1 MNSRSTIEAASALA
15 PAPGASL
22 CDVALWLT
30 PPAMP
35 MQSKSEVHVWRTS
48 LDRSPDDVE
57 AFRRLLSSDELHRA
71 ERLVFPEHR
80 RRFIVARGSL
90 RAILARYLA
99 IAPIDIR
106 FEYGPHGKPQL
117 DTSPALAHP
126 LHFNLTHSGEL
137 ALLSVTG
144 VGAIGIDVEQIRPD
158 YPSAQIAKRYFSAG
172 EIEALGRLAPQEH
185 AEAFFRCWT
194 RKEAFIKATGQGL
207 SLPLDQFDVALAPGE
222 PASLLRTAWDHGEA
236 AHWSLHKLE
245 AGKGFAA
252 SLAVR
257 GNGYQVHCWEFALQ
271 SQEAD

>member
-1 MNSRSTIEAASALA
+1 MASALA
-15 PAPGASL
+15 PTPAASL
-22 CDVALWLT
+22 CDVDLWLT
-30 PPAMP
+30 PPETP
-35 MQSKSEVHVWRTS
+35 VQSRSEVHVWRTS

-57 AFRRLLSSDELHRA
+57 TFRRLLSSDELHRA

-80 RRFIVARGSL
+80 RRFIAARGSL

-99 IAPIDIR
+99 IAPAAIR

-117 DTSPALAHP
+117 DTSHALAHP
-126 LHFNLTHSGEL
+126 LHFNLAHSAEL
-137 ALLSVTG
+137 ALFAVTG

-158 YPSAQIAKRYFSAG
+158 YPSAQIAKRYFSIV
-172 EIEALGRLAPQEH
+172 EIEALGRLAPQKY

-207 SLPLDQFDVALAPGE
+207 SLPLDQFDVTLAPGE
-222 PASLLRTAWDHGEA
+222 TASLLRTAWDHDEA
-236 AHWSLHKLE
+236 AHWSLRELE

-257 GNGYQVHCWEFALQ
+257 GHGYQVHCWGFALP
-271 SQEAD
+271 SQGVD